1 VSLLATAEP
10 VASGADVR
18 LGGRRLLILLFL
30 LTLPLVTARL
40 RGADEIEYFSYLP
53 SLVFDQDLDFE
64 NEYRHFVDRDPESLR
79 AFEET
84 FLDRREP
91 LTGRPIN
98 FAPLGTA
105 LLWSPF
111 YLLAHLGVL
120 AARALG
126 AAVEADGLS
135 RPYVAAVSLGSAVY
149 GWLGLLLAHHA
160 VRRVLGV
167 GEPAAAWAVAGI
179 ALGTPVLYY
188 VTLAPGFSHAASLFT
203 IALVLCLSL
212 RAAGAETTGV
222 RTWAALGAAVGLCAL
237 VREQDGLLGLVPGVL
252 LLREL
257 ARRRAVGDFLGK
269 AVALGGTTLLVFLP
283 QLLAYRAV
291 NGTWGPSKLVVR
303 KMSWSSPHLLE
314 VLLSP
319 GHGLFVWAPLLL
331 VAVLGLLLG
340 LREPRTRLASGLLL
354 VAFASQAWINGA
366 VESWSQA
373 GAFGSRR
380 FVGLSF
386 AFAWGLA
393 LVLDRL
399 RPRAASALLVAFFAL
414 WNVGLMIQFGLKLM
428 DRQRLEWPRVA
439 VNQVTEV
446 PRRLGRTAWLFFTDR
461 EALVRESR

>member
-1 VSLLATAEP
+1 
-10 VASGADVR
+10 VR
-18 LGGRRLLILLFL
+18 LEGRRLLVLLFL

-53 SLVFDQDLDFE
+53 SLVFDHDLDFE
-64 NEYRHFVDRDPESLR
+64 NEYRYFVARDPESLR
-79 AFEET
+79 GFEAT

-111 YLLAHLGVL
+111 YLVAHLGVL

-126 AAVEADGLS
+126 SAVEADGLS
-135 RPYVAAVSLGSAVY
+135 RPYVAAVSFASALY

-160 VRRVLGV
+160 ARQLLRAT
-167 GEPAAAWAVAGI
+167 EAAATWAVAGI
-179 ALGTPVLYY
+179 ALGTPALYY
-188 VTLAPGFSHAASLFT
+188 LTLAPGFSHAASLFT
-203 IALVLCLSL
+203 IALVLWLSL
-212 RAAGAETTGV
+212 RAAAAETTSV
-222 RTWAALGAAVGLCAL
+222 AAWGGLGAAVGLCAL
-237 VREQDGLLGLVPGVL
+237 VREQDGLVGLVPGVV

-257 ARRRAVGDFLGK
+257 VRRRSWGDVLGK
-269 AVALGGTTLLVFLP
+269 AIALGGTALVVFLP

-291 NGTWGPSKLVVR
+291 NGTFGPSRLVVR

-319 GHGLFVWAPLLL
+319 AHGLFVWAPLLL
-331 VAVLGLLLG
+331 VAMVGLLLG
-340 LREPRTRLASGLLL
+340 LRAPRTRLPCLLLL

-393 LVLDRL
+393 LVLDRVR
-399 RPRAASALLVAFFAL
+399 RPAVGALLVAFFVL
-414 WNVGLMIQFGLKLM
+414 WNVGLMVQFGLKLM
-428 DRQRLEWPRVA
+428 DRQRLEWPKVA